1 MISAGGTNFSGLVKN
16 NSTAAFIVE
25 CLKKDTTVSEIVDRI
40 MAEYSGAER
49 SVVEKDVEGVI
60 KKLRSIG
67 AVQD

>member
-25 CLKKDTTVSEIVDRI
+25 CLKKETTVSEIVDRI

-49 SVVEKDVEGVI
+49 SIVEKDVEGVI

>member
-25 CLKKDTTVSEIVDRI
+25 CLKKETTVSEIVDRI